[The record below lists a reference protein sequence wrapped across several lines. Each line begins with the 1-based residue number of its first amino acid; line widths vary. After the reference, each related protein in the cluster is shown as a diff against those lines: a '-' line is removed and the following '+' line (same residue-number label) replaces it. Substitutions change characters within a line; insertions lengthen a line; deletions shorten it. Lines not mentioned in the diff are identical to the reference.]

1 MKINHFYDFRNYD
14 FLSNIMIHAQQIN
27 RYSPLMKISILAL
40 ARENH
45 CSEEL
50 GQLCLYLAAQNLSYP
65 DLVGVFVSAVMGP
78 EVAVMGPEA
87 MFRERSWVDN
97 RTSLSLVV

>member
-1 MKINHFYDFRNYD
+1 
-14 FLSNIMIHAQQIN
+14 
-27 RYSPLMKISILAL
+27 MKISTSAS

-50 GQLCLYLAAQNLSYP
+50 GQLCPYLAARNPSYP
-65 DLVGVFVSAVMGP
+65 DLVGVYVSAVMGP

-87 MFRERSWVDN
+87 MFRERS
-97 RTSLSLVV
+97 